1 MPLEAT
7 TVVAEPKK
15 VGRYSIKGGKRQQ
28 YYVAVRAGMDENRI
42 SIVEELSGQ
51 SQ

>member
-1 MPLEAT
+1 VPLEAT

-15 VGRYSIKGGKRQQ
+15 VGRYGIKGGKRQQ
-28 YYVAVRAGMDENRI
+28 YFAAVRAGMDENCV